1 LRYHGNVGLDF
12 SEGGNLFSESGVFCF
27 WVCVWEIFLSPVEI
41 LIAGSEHNKHTQ
53 KHKKKKHQWKGGG
66 FFFAGIMEGYGS
78 FSLLLPRRPDFDN

>member
-1 LRYHGNVGLDF
+1 LIFLK
-12 SEGGNLFSESGVFCF
+12 EGTCSRNLEFFCF

-66 FFFAGIMEGYGS
+66 FFFFAGIMEGYGS

>member
-1 LRYHGNVGLDF
+1 
-12 SEGGNLFSESGVFCF
+12 
-27 WVCVWEIFLSPVEI
+27 